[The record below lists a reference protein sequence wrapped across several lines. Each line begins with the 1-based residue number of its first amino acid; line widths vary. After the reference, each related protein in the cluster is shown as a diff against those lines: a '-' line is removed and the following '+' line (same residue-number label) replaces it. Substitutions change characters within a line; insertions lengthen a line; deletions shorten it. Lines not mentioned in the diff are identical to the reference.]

1 MMFGN
6 VDLTPSSLSSQ
17 RRQREEEHHSQ
28 ERNDHR
34 EHMSC
39 IHHTL
44 QIICN
49 IFHIGLLVSGLFIFI
64 YAIMISFHKPDPQ
77 KAMGSILELYASP
90 LILASVMGIFGT
102 YRASFH
108 RIPLQIS
115 YRLVPVIMVLNLSI
129 ILILIIEKH
138 SFLRYLDEKQE
149 ELFLSS
155 DDVQFIKVHFNMI
168 FNILILFTILEMG
181 RFYLDK
187 QLWKHCQQFDHDVRQ
202 EETYRRRRD
211 SQESRRRWNAERNG
225 EDMDDDDDDDIEE
238 GGGDS
243 LASPLLHKPKN
254 KTRDYPTNEASSSNT
269 SWWEDPEDTVLQ
281 DDMNVSSTSS
291 SWGLSRIL
299 FHPKAQT
306 QEDDASSVAL
316 ESSRNGHDSN
326 RIHGDSVDNVFV
338 DVDDEIIYPDMDIL
352 PNTES
357 L

>member
-6 VDLTPSSLSSQ
+6 VDLTPPPSLASQ
-17 RRQREEEHHSQ
+17 RRHREEEHHSQ
-28 ERNDHR
+28 ENDYQQ
-34 EHMSC
+34 HMSC

-49 IFHIGLLVSGLFIFI
+49 IFHICLLVSGLSII
-64 YAIMISFHKPDPQ
+64 SYAIMISFHKPDPQ
-77 KAMGSILELYASP
+77 KAMGSILELYASA

-102 YRASFH
+102 YRASCH

-115 YRLVPVIMVLNLSI
+115 YRLVPVIMVLNVTM

-181 RFYLDK
+181 RFYLDRK
-187 QLWKHCQQFDHDVRQ
+187 LWKHCQQLDQDIRQ
-202 EETYRRRRD
+202 EEIYRRRRD
-211 SQESRRRWNAERNG
+211 LQESRRRWNAERNG
-225 EDMDDDDDDDIEE
+225 EHMDDEKDDND
-238 GGGDS
+238 GGDS
-243 LASPLLHKPKN
+243 LTSPLLNKSKN
-254 KTRDYPTNEASSSNT
+254 KSLDNPTNEASSSNT

-281 DDMNVSSTSS
+281 DEMNVSSTSS

-299 FHPKAQT
+299 FRSKTQPK
-306 QEDDASSVAL
+306 EDAASSAAL

-326 RIHGDSVDNVFV
+326 ELHGNSVDNVFV
-338 DVDDEIIYPDMDIL
+338 DVDDEISYPDTDIL
-352 PNTES
+352 PNIES